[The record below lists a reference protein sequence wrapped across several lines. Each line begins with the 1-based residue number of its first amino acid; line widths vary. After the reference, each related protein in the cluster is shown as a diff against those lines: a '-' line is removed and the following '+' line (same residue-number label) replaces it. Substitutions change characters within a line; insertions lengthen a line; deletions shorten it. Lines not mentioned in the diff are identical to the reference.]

1 MIFEK
6 AHAELV
12 KGKKI
17 RRKEWEPLMHLRVLD
32 GHVIAFRGE
41 YTNFYDAPDFLLSD
55 KWLVVD
61 GDRKELT
68 FLEALEQLRSKKC
81 LTRDD
86 WKEDAFLCVDNGSLA
101 ICKSG
106 QFDFMPSFKEMGESD
121 WEILK

>member
-6 AHAELV
+6 AHAELL

-17 RRKEWEPLMHLRVLD
+17 RRKEWEQLMHLRVVD

-41 YTNFYDAPDFLLSD
+41 YTNFYDTPDFLLSD

-61 GDRKELT
+61 GERKELT
-68 FLEALEQLRSKKC
+68 FLEALEQLRAKKC

-86 WKEDAFLCVDNGSLA
+86 WQEDAFLCVDKGNLA
-101 ICKSG
+101 VCKPVK
-106 QFDFMPSFKEMGESD
+106 FDFMPSFKEMSESD
-121 WEILK
+121 WELLK